1 MVKFEK
7 VTKRFGTIV
16 ALEDISFEVKEG
28 EFVFITGPSGS
39 GKTTLIR
46 LLLRELTPDEGK
58 ISIEDRNIATLK
70 SRDLPFY
77 RRKIGVVFQ
86 DFKLIPD
93 RTVYENVSLA
103 LEIAGE
109 VKGSD
114 KKIKEALEEVGLL
127 ERASLFPRQLA
138 GGELQRAVLA
148 RALVGRPKLILAD
161 EPTGNLDPVTGRA
174 IVKLLDDAAH
184 DGTTVLMAT
193 HNADIVNNLKRR
205 VIHLEKGKIV
215 GDKKTGGY
223 EE

>member
-1 MVKFEK
+1 MVRFEK
-7 VTKRFGTIV
+7 VTKKFGTIV
-16 ALEDISFEVKEG
+16 ALQDISFEVKEG

-58 ISIEDRNIATLK
+58 ISIEDRDISTLK

-109 VKGSD
+109 VKDED

-148 RALVGRPKLILAD
+148 RALVGGPKLILAD
-161 EPTGNLDPVTGRA
+161 EPTGNLDPATSRG
-174 IVKLLDDAAH
+174 IVELLDHAAH

-193 HNADIVNNLKRR
+193 HNADIVNALKRR
-205 VIHLEKGKIV
+205 VIHLKKGKIV
-215 GDKKTGGY
+215 GDHKSGGY

>member
-7 VTKRFGTIV
+7 VTKKFGTIV

-39 GKTTLIR
+39 GKTTLVR
-46 LLLRELTPDEGK
+46 LFLRELTPDEGK
-58 ISIEDRNIATLK
+58 VSIDDKDIATLK

-103 LEIAGE
+103 LEIAGS
-109 VKGSD
+109 GADGD

-138 GGELQRAVLA
+138 GGELQRAVIA
-148 RALVGRPKLILAD
+148 RALVSNPKLILAD
-161 EPTGNLDPVTGRA
+161 EPTGNLDPGTARG
-174 IVKLLDDAAH
+174 IVKLLDQAAH
-184 DGTTVLMAT
+184 SGTTVLMAT
-193 HNADIVNNLKRR
+193 HNADIVNALKHR
-205 VIHLEKGKIV
+205 VILLKKGKIV
-215 GDKKTGGY
+215 GDNKSGGY